1 MGSKFLSILTLN
13 TRGLRDK
20 KKRENL
26 FYWINQKKIGFTFLQ
41 ETYWTEDLL
50 KLIQKEW
57 EGNIVLNS
65 GTQHSKGTAILIRK
79 KLNSEILNIHKSEDG
94 RIVLI
99 NVKIEGKILSLIN
112 IYAPN
117 NQNERKMF
125 LTSFIN
131 GFLSMPIMSMK

>member
-1 MGSKFLSILTLN
+1 MGSKLLSILTLN
-13 TRGLRDK
+13 ARGLRDN

-79 KLNSEILNIHKSEDG
+79 NLNSEILNIHKSEDG

-99 NVKIEGKILSLIN
+99 NVKI
-112 IYAPN
+112 
-117 NQNERKMF
+117 
-125 LTSFIN
+125 
-131 GFLSMPIMSMK
+131 